1 MTERYK
7 IGDIDN
13 ECFYQ
18 MPKSLFTNPKY
29 KPITTTAKIIYAI
42 LKDRMGL
49 SRQNGWADENGDIYL
64 LFSQESLAEYLG
76 VASKTVHRGMKE
88 LNEVGLID
96 SIRQGLGKANKIYIK
111 KPMMSVQDMTK
122 MSSLNMTKMSG
133 QSGQKC
139 PPNNTEY
146 NNTVCNNTENDIGHT
161 DGLTDEM
168 SDLIKFCN
176 DNVEILTPFK
186 MQMLEGYV
194 DDYGIEWVQRGLEKV
209 AGMDR
214 TKQNVKYLGGV
225 LNGWKKDGVPKPW
238 EDSKEAKQTTKIM
251 HDDIGEYEL
260 IDGYKV
266 YL

>member
-88 LNEVGLID
+88 LKEVGLID

-133 QSGQKC
+133 QSRQKC

-176 DNVEILTPFK
+176 NNVEILTPFK
-186 MQMLEGYV
+186 CQMLEGYV
-194 DDYGIEWVQRGLEKV
+194 EDYGIEWVQKGLEKL
-209 AGMDR
+209 AGSDR

-225 LNGWKKDGVPKPW
+225 LKGWKKDGVPKPW
-238 EDSKEAKQTTKIM
+238 EDSKEGKQESKIM
-251 HDDIGEYEL
+251 HDDVGEYEL